1 MFGKLSHRKPQPPA
15 TAGGTDIGGAAKN
28 MNIREKIAV
37 DAIKTTFKV
46 CSLSLMQVICFL
58 LIYESAVEIYTRWYG
73 PMNKVFGFGMQIN
86 WSAGLLMILAGF
98 NSLAQLMSQKKIVR
112 VVVCLATAFTW
123 TVFWSNIAGV
133 VPYRFLLI
141 SGGGFI
147 SFLVGA
153 LICLQPGEGSLKS
166 MELIDPESVK

>member
-1 MFGKLSHRKPQPPA
+1 
-15 TAGGTDIGGAAKN
+15 

-37 DAIKTTFKV
+37 DAIKTTFVV
-46 CSLSLMQVICFL
+46 CSLSLMQVICFI
-58 LIYESAVEIYTRWYG
+58 LIYESAFEIYTSRYG

-86 WSAGLLMILAGF
+86 WSIGLLMVLAGV
-98 NSLAQLMSQKKIVR
+98 NSLAQILSEKGIVR
-112 VVVCLATAFTW
+112 VGVFLVTAFTW

-141 SGGGFI
+141 SGGGFL

-153 LICLQPGEGSLKS
+153 LICFRQERVPRKS
-166 MELIDPESVK
+166 MELIDLGGVK

>member
-1 MFGKLSHRKPQPPA
+1 
-15 TAGGTDIGGAAKN
+15 

-37 DAIKTTFKV
+37 NAIKTTFKV
-46 CSLSLMQVICFL
+46 CSLSMMQVICFL

-73 PMNKVFGFGMQIN
+73 PMNKVFLFGMQID
-86 WSAGLLMILAGF
+86 WSIGLLMILAGF
-98 NSLAQLMSQKKIVR
+98 NSLAQVMSGKTMVR
-112 VVVCLATAFTW
+112 IGVVLTTAFTW

-166 MELIDPESVK
+166 MELIDLEGVK